1 MSVFQPVTLKWS
13 DKEYVVPANQ
23 VMGLIAQIEDAVTL
37 PELLGKKGAPL
48 GRVAMGYGAALRYAG
63 ARVTDEEV
71 YQGMFGGDS
80 SATVQA
86 AVTGL
91 LTMMIPPVDVAE
103 KGGKKPTQESDTN
116 S

>member
-1 MSVFQPVTLKWS
+1 MSIFQPVTLKWN
-13 DKEYVVPANQ
+13 DDEYVIPANQ
-23 VMGLIAQIEDAVTL
+23 VMGLIAQIEDAITL
-37 PELLGKKGAPL
+37 NELLGKKGAPL

-71 YQGMFGGDS
+71 YQSMFGGES
-80 SATVQA
+80 GATVQA

>member
-1 MSVFQPVTLKWS
+1 MSIFQPVTLKWNG
-13 DKEYVVPANQ
+13 DEYIVPANQ
-23 VMGLIAQIEDAVTL
+23 VMGLIAQIEDAITL

-63 ARVTDEEV
+63 ARVTDEQV

-80 SATVQA
+80 STTIQA

-91 LTMMIPPVDVAE
+91 LSMMIPPDGVAE
-103 KGGKKPTQESDTN
+103 KGGKKQTQESDT
-116 S
+116 SS